1 MARRMGA
8 SNRSKGESGEPMT
21 PRERVKAIQEEMTD
35 PNVCGQLRRTGTLCQ
50 RQAGWGTDH
59 LGKGPCIYHE
69 AKLGALAKNPA
80 ATHAGSQYTETVN
93 AVEFYM
99 ELVNDPEI
107 KKLDGEIALM
117 RVHMNDIQDSI
128 DEVRSRF
135 ADKKMPLNKEVS
147 TIILKLNDQRIK
159 IADTIGKLVDR
170 KHKIEEGKLV
180 TYRQVQETLAQV
192 VYVIQKH
199 IVDEVVLGRIADDL
213 RRIDMSKFD

>member
-1 MARRMGA
+1 MGA
-8 SNRSKGESGEPMT
+8 
-21 PRERVKAIQEEMTD
+21 I
-35 PNVCGQLRRTGTLCQ
+35 
-50 RQAGWGTDH
+50 
-59 LGKGPCIYHE
+59 
-69 AKLGALAKNPA
+69 AKNPA
-80 ATHAGSQYTETVN
+80 APHVGSQYADTVT

-135 ADKKMPLNKEVS
+135 SDKKMPLNKEVS

-192 VYVIQKH
+192 VYVIKKH
-199 IVDEVVLGRIADDL
+199 VPDEVVLGRIAEDL
-213 RRIDMSKFD
+213 RRIDMSRFE